1 MYIHIYIYIH
11 ICILIY
17 MHISRASLHWKKPG
31 NQPGIQDMLFLKLHG
46 LRAGRP
52 TGKTSKHSLKLFS
65 KWKPLKIG
73 PNCHKSIHLSAPSM
87 DFDGRTL
94 SFREGMDVHIQCFF
108 WESTLE
114 GKVSHHLKRG
124 TMFEMLARK
133 YPEILHTMM
142 WRPMVCRSLKFFP
155 IWIRSIQI
163 ADMTCNLRQKTTF
176 FLQKTISLSP
186 VSHNYLIL
194 IPFVAFTNSDEIPFF
209 STPQLAT
216 HNDWKAS
223 KHWNAFSSCATWG
236 TWIMQPF
243 TLRKFNIAPEK
254 LPSQ

>member
-1 MYIHIYIYIH
+1 
-11 ICILIY
+11 
-17 MHISRASLHWKKPG
+17 
-31 NQPGIQDMLFLKLHG
+31 MLFLKLHG

-163 ADMTCNLRQKTTF
+163 ADMTCTF
-176 FLQKTISLSP
+176 DKRPLFFTKDYFTVSCKPQPPHPHPICCLHKFWWDSL
-186 VSHNYLIL
+186 
-194 IPFVAFTNSDEIPFF
+194 F

-243 TLRKFNIAPEK
+243 KSHARDPPRSSNARWLGRLGGYLSP
-254 LPSQ
+254 